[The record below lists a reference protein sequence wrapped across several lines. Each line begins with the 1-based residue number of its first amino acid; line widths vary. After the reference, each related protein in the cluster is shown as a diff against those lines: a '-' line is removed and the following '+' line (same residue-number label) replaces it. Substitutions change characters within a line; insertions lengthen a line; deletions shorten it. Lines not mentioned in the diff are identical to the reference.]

1 MEKALAKLKKQ
12 KNKNVAA
19 KRIASRDVQM
29 SLIKE
34 QILDLNDKFDYFIL
48 TMLQNGKI
56 SLPDKSP
63 MDFFNQDGSAVIQEY
78 QMEAYQ
84 KNLGGRMRHREVLTA
99 SDGFVGR
106 DTNRY
111 TDSAVKNLVNKLK
124 SEKSLLRQSSLA
136 GIEEELPDN

>member
-1 MEKALAKLKKQ
+1 
-12 KNKNVAA
+12 
-19 KRIASRDVQM
+19 
-29 SLIKE
+29 
-34 QILDLNDKFDYFIL
+34 
-48 TMLQNGKI
+48 MLQNGKI

-63 MDFFNQDGSAVIQEY
+63 MDFFNQDGSTVIQEY

-99 SDGFVGR
+99 DGFVGR

-111 TDSAVKNLVNKLK
+111 TDSAVKKMVSRLK
-124 SEKSLLRQSSLA
+124 SEKQKGRNEKGLIRQSSLD